1 MKYVD
6 SIEKEPT
13 IDQLDRQLLRR
24 HPRQS
29 AASYSPSLTL
39 VTTRKATDHQL
50 IYLSMSS
57 LGLPGPFDRPPGDAG
72 LHRSWNAFLDKHGLR
87 SIWQTT
93 RADIN
98 DLCKTALLALQVSR
112 SQQIALEDS
121 ILDLWDHMGLT
132 VDCLNPDANLLWRA
146 DEQLVKPTAL
156 RLQEQRQHLQVHM
169 DMCQNEAHWDPVWL
183 ELDISTNP
191 PTVLSSERPSSLT
204 AAVSE
209 EDTSLNKQEEEEEEE
224 EGDVEES
231 KVLRVARSLAHTR
244 YFLGHT
250 AGDPIFSYDGRN
262 FAYRGRVPRDPR
274 EDVMRLQILLPKV
287 LAQLVTL
294 MAFSAASSSLTLDFP
309 AECMELLKRVDD
321 PSDELLLRICTLWM
335 LNFGGGFP
343 ATYARFLDS
352 SPVVREFAWLVWNMY
367 NDADGL
373 WSRDTTRNIESLIK
387 TLKPL
392 FMVLSFNRSLVPVS
406 PGAVLNNLARSHQ
419 VEDEMEA
426 RELVFEQ
433 KEYSVA
439 LVYDASICQS
449 IHSLYAKY
457 VGRHHPDAGALFLR
471 TAPRQLSLENDYHD
485 VFANVPIP
493 DEVVAAHHRIKLRY
507 LDDPEPETQHA
518 PAVDYPVVIEDDTQ
532 AEIVVAGSKRK
543 KRHQQQRIE
552 KNETPRAAN
561 PEPPLKKRRGRP
573 PKHRP
578 TPPTSDP
585 FND

>member
-1 MKYVD
+1 
-6 SIEKEPT
+6 
-13 IDQLDRQLLRR
+13 
-24 HPRQS
+24 
-29 AASYSPSLTL
+29 
-39 VTTRKATDHQL
+39 
-50 IYLSMSS
+50 MSS
-57 LGLPGPFDRPPGDAG
+57 LGLPGPFNRPPGDAG

-112 SQQIALEDS
+112 SQQISLEDS

-156 RLQEQRQHLQVHM
+156 RLQEQRRRLQVQM
-169 DMCQNEAHWDPVWL
+169 DMCQNEAHWGPIWL
-183 ELDISTNP
+183 ELDMSTSP
-191 PTVLSSERPSSLT
+191 PTVLSSERPSSPI

-209 EDTSLNKQEEEEEEE
+209 EYAGLDKQGE
-224 EGDVEES
+224 EGEAEES

-244 YFLGHT
+244 YFLGHA

-262 FAYRGRVPRDPR
+262 FAYCGRVPRDPR
-274 EDVMRLQILLPKV
+274 EDVVRLQILLPKV

-294 MAFSAASSSLTLDFP
+294 MAFSAASSSSTLDFP
-309 AECMELLKRVDD
+309 PECTELLKSVDD

-335 LNFGGGFP
+335 LRFRGGFP

-352 SPVVREFAWLVWNMY
+352 SPVVREFAWLVWDMY

-373 WSRDTTRNIESLIK
+373 WSRDTTRSTESLIK

-392 FMVLSFNRSLVPVS
+392 FMVLSFNRSPVPVS
-406 PGAVLNNLARSHQ
+406 PGAVLNNLARLHQ

-426 RELVFEQ
+426 RELVL
-433 KEYSVA
+433 SRRVTVS
-439 LVYDASICQS
+439 LWCMMHQS
-449 IHSLYAKY
+449 A
-457 VGRHHPDAGALFLR
+457 RHHPDAGALFLR
-471 TAPRQLSLENDYHD
+471 TAPRQLSLENDKHD
-485 VFANVPIP
+485 VFTNVPIP
-493 DEVVAAHHRIKLRY
+493 DEVIAACHRIKLRY
-507 LDDPEPETQHA
+507 HDDPEPEAQHA
-518 PAVDYPVVIEDDTQ
+518 PAIDHPVVTEDDTQ
-532 AEIVVAGSKRK
+532 PEIVVAGSKRK
-543 KRHQQQRIE
+543 KRHPQQRKE
-552 KNETPRAAN
+552 KNETPRALD

-585 FND
+585 VHDR

>member
-1 MKYVD
+1 
-6 SIEKEPT
+6 
-13 IDQLDRQLLRR
+13 
-24 HPRQS
+24 
-29 AASYSPSLTL
+29 
-39 VTTRKATDHQL
+39 
-50 IYLSMSS
+50 MSS
-57 LGLPGPFDRPPGDAG
+57 LGLPGPFNRPPGDAG

-156 RLQEQRQHLQVHM
+156 RLQEQRQRLQVQM

-183 ELDISTNP
+183 ELDMSTSP
-191 PTVLSSERPSSLT
+191 PTALSSERPSSPT

-209 EDTSLNKQEEEEEEE
+209 EDTGLNTQEEEE
-224 EGDVEES
+224 GNAEES
-231 KVLRVARSLAHTR
+231 KILRIAQSLAHTR
-244 YFLGHT
+244 YFLGHA

-309 AECMELLKRVDD
+309 PECTELLKSVDD

-335 LNFGGGFP
+335 LRFGGGFP
-343 ATYARFLDS
+343 ATHARFLDS
-352 SPVVREFAWLVWNMY
+352 SPVVREFAWLVWDMY

-373 WSRDTTRNIESLIK
+373 WSRDTTWNTENLIK
-387 TLKPL
+387 TFKTL
-392 FMVLSFNRSLVPVS
+392 FMVLSFNRSPAPVS
-406 PGAVLNNLARSHQ
+406 PGAVLNNLARVHQ

-439 LVYDASICQS
+439 LVYDASICQ
-449 IHSLYAKY
+449 YT
-457 VGRHHPDAGALFLR
+457 GRHHPDAGALFLR

-493 DEVVAAHHRIKLRY
+493 DEVIAACHRIKLRY
-507 LDDPEPETQHA
+507 HDDPEPEAQQA
-518 PAVDYPVVIEDDTQ
+518 PVVDHPVVIEDETQ
-532 AEIVVAGSKRK
+532 PEIVVAASKRK
-543 KRHQQQRIE
+543 KRHPQQRKE
-552 KNETPRAAN
+552 KNETPRAVD

-585 FND
+585 VNDR

>member
-1 MKYVD
+1 MYVD
-6 SIEKEPT
+6 SIGKEPT
-13 IDQLDRQLLRR
+13 INQLDHQLIR
-24 HPRQS
+24 HHPCQS
-29 AASYSPSLTL
+29 LASYSPLPTL
-39 VTTRKATDHQL
+39 VTTKKATNHHL
-50 IYLSMSS
+50 ANLSMSS
-57 LGLPGPFDRPPGDAG
+57 LGLPGPFGRPPGDAG

-98 DLCKTALLALQVSR
+98 NLCKTARLALQVSR
-112 SQQIALEDS
+112 SQHIALEDS

-132 VDCLNPDANLLWRA
+132 VDRLNPDASLLWRA

-156 RLQEQRQHLQVHM
+156 RLQEQRQSLQVHM

-183 ELDISTNP
+183 ELDMSTIP
-191 PTVLSSERPSSLT
+191 PTVLSSERPSSPN

-209 EDTSLNKQEEEEEEE
+209 EDTSLNKQEEEEV
-224 EGDVEES
+224 DAEES

-244 YFLGHT
+244 YFLGH
-250 AGDPIFSYDGRN
+250 APGDPIFSYDGRN
-262 FAYRGRVPRDPR
+262 FAFRGRVPRDPR
-274 EDVMRLQILLPKV
+274 EDIMRLQILLPKV

-294 MAFSAASSSLTLDFP
+294 MAFSASSYSSTPDFP
-309 AECMELLKRVDD
+309 AECMELLKSVDD

-335 LNFGGGFP
+335 LRFAGGFP

-352 SPVVREFAWLVWNMY
+352 SPVVREFAWLVWDMY

-373 WSRDTTRNIESLIK
+373 WSRATTRNIESLIK

-392 FMVLSFNRSLVPVS
+392 FIVLSFNRSLVSVS
-406 PGAVLNNLARSHQ
+406 PGAVLNNLARLHQ

-471 TAPRQLSLENDYHD
+471 TAPRHLSLENDYHD

-507 LDDPEPETQHA
+507 LDDPEPEAQYA
-518 PAVDYPVVIEDDTQ
+518 PAVDHPVVIEDDTQ

-543 KRHQQQRIE
+543 KRRQQQRIE

-585 FND
+585 VND